1 MPSRP
6 WFYSAIG
13 ILILVVLA
21 LAGFVHPVRETLRT
35 LLLPAARVASN
46 AGAAIGSFLRLDEE
60 TKSANERAEELEAR
74 LRSQT
79 VDYVRLRALE
89 EENRALLAQAN
100 FISGKGYQTL
110 GARVISRSIAHQTA
124 VVTIDR
130 GAKDGAEVGQA
141 VVTESGLFVGKI
153 VSLGERT
160 SVVMF
165 LTDVRARAAAKVAGS
180 DRVAGVVEG
189 RGNGVA
195 HFTLVP
201 QSLPLERDNVIVTA
215 GTEEKIPENLVIGL
229 VNDVESKPT
238 DPFKNAVIEPLAP
251 LDRLNLVSI
260 IIPGT
265 TP

>member
-1 MPSRP
+1 MQSRP
-6 WFYSAIG
+6 WFYSIIG

-21 LAGFVHPVRETLRT
+21 LAGFVNPVRETLRT
-35 LLLPAARVASN
+35 ILLPVARVASN
-46 AGAAIGSFLRLDEE
+46 VGATTSKFLRLDEE
-60 TKSANERAEELEAR
+60 TRVANERAEELDAR

-100 FISGKGYQTL
+100 FISDKGYQTL
-110 GARVISRSIAHQTA
+110 GARVISRSITHQTA

-130 GAKDGAEVGQA
+130 GAKDGVEVGHA
-141 VVTESGLFVGKI
+141 VVTEDGLFVGKI
-153 VSLGERT
+153 ISLGERT

-165 LTDVRARAAAKVAGS
+165 VSDIRARAAATVVGS
-180 DRVAGVVEG
+180 EQVAGVVEG

-201 QSLPLERDNVIVTA
+201 QALPLERDNVIVTA
-215 GTEEKIPENLVIGL
+215 GTEEKIPGDLVIGL

-251 LDRLNLVSI
+251 LDRLDLVSV
-260 IIPGT
+260 IIPGS
-265 TP
+265 

>member
-6 WFYSAIG
+6 WFYSIIG

-21 LAGFVHPVRETLRT
+21 LAGFVHPVREALRT
-35 LLLPAARVASN
+35 VLLPPARLASN
-46 AGAAIGSFLRLDEE
+46 LGAAVGGFLRLDEE
-60 TKSANERAEELEAR
+60 TGAANERVEELEAR

-100 FISGKGYQTL
+100 FISDKGYKTL
-110 GARVISRSIAHQTA
+110 GARVISRSITHQTA
-124 VVTIDR
+124 AVTIDR
-130 GAKDGAEVGQA
+130 GATDGVEIGHA
-141 VVTESGLFVGKI
+141 VVTEDGIFVGKV

-165 LTDVRARAAAKVAGS
+165 VTDIRARAAATVAGS
-180 DRVAGVVEG
+180 EEVAGVVEG

-201 QSLPLERDNVIVTA
+201 QALPLERDDVIITA
-215 GTEEKIPENLVIGL
+215 GTEEKIPGNLVIGL

-238 DPFKNAVIEPLAP
+238 DPFKNAVVEPLAP
-251 LDRLNLVSI
+251 LDRLNLVSV

-265 TP
+265 GP